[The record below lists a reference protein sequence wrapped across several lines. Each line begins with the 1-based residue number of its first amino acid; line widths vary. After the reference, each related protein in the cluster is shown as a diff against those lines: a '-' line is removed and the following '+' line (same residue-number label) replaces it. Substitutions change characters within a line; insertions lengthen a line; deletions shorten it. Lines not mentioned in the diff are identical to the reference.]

1 MNRRLVRN
9 SNAPF
14 QFGPPFALL
23 DRRPSF
29 GHGHWQALEDCKEA
43 GIMEWLSW
51 IIVGAIAGWL
61 AGLLVKGDEG
71 LGVIGHVLL
80 GLVGALLGGYVV
92 SLLTNNDPMDGVFD
106 ISTLVTAV
114 VGAVVL
120 VLLGSMVM
128 RGRRSGTGP
137 V

>member
-1 MNRRLVRN
+1 
-9 SNAPF
+9 
-14 QFGPPFALL
+14 
-23 DRRPSF
+23 
-29 GHGHWQALEDCKEA
+29 
-43 GIMEWLSW
+43 MEWLTW

-71 LGVIGHVLL
+71 LGVIGHILL
-80 GLVGALLGGYVV
+80 GLAGALIGGYVV
-92 SLLTNNDPMDGVFD
+92 SLVTGNDPMDGVFD
-106 ISTLVTAV
+106 LSTIITAV

-128 RGRRSGTGP
+128 GRRRTGSGP